1 MDLQH
6 FWSREDGAVTV
17 DFVVMTAAV
26 VGLGVAATSSVRTG
40 VCTLG
45 HDIDMS
51 LTSASVVQLGELG
64 AGAQDTYGGA
74 CGGTAE
80 HPVMDCGT
88 VWDFGVVGSITGA
101 DGNSY
106 YVNADNVVIDPN
118 GGPMPLMI
126 RMAEDA
132 DGNFVTFGPYDM
144 AGRLVNNSGVPLP
157 PAANC

>member
-1 MDLQH
+1 MSLYQ
-6 FWSREDGAVTV
+6 FWSCEDGAVTV
-17 DFVVMTAAV
+17 DFVVMTAAI
-26 VGLGVAATSSVRTG
+26 VGLGVAATSSVRSG

-64 AGAQDTYGGA
+64 VGVQDNYGGA

-88 VWDFGVVGSITGA
+88 VWDFGVVGSITGT
-101 DGNSY
+101 DGNTY
-106 YVNADNVVIDPN
+106 YVNADNVVIDPA
-118 GGPMPLMI
+118 GGLMPLMI
-126 RMAEDA
+126 RMEEDA
-132 DGNFVTFGPYDM
+132 DGNFVTFGPYDL
-144 AGRLVNNSGVPLP
+144 AGRLVDNSGVPLP